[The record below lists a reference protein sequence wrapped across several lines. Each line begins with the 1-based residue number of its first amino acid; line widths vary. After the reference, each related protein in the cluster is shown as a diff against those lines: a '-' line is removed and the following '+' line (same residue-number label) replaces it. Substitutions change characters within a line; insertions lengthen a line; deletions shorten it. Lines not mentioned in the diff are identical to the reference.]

1 MLNDKKWTNFKM
13 NEKVS
18 KTSIV
23 AFQRLNYVFW
33 IVWALLPFLFYKIW
47 NLVNNPMTF
56 TEGLTP
62 EQVKCMGEIINPAS
76 FSTKGMFLYNLPVL
90 STFAFYIVLIFS
102 FHRMVYRFAKGGA
115 FDSHTLSN
123 MNILGYTLVGYP
135 VFDFALG
142 HFVATMLQYT
152 GELKTYSGPIFIDI
166 GVVAAGFFIIAL
178 MIVLR
183 NAIAIKSEN
192 DLTI

>member
-1 MLNDKKWTNFKM
+1 MLNDKKWMNFKM
-13 NEKVS
+13 NETAS
-18 KTSIV
+18 KTSTV

-33 IVWALLPFLFYKIW
+33 VVWALLPFLFYKIW
-47 NLVNNPMTF
+47 NLVNNPASF

-62 EQVKCMGEIINPAS
+62 QQVKCMGEIINPAT
-76 FSTKGMFLYNLPVL
+76 FSMSGTFLYNLPVL

-115 FDSHTLSN
+115 FDSHTLYN
-123 MNILGYTLVGYP
+123 MKILGYTLVGYP
-135 VFDFALG
+135 IFDFALG
-142 HFVATMLQYT
+142 HFVALMLNYT
-152 GELKTYSGPIFIDI
+152 GELKTYSAPIFVDI